1 MVNAYESRIEKLER
15 EKLVLHER
23 IAKSVPPQGRLEDCI
38 ELSLQ
43 FLSSP
48 WNIRKNGDFAM
59 RQTVLGLA
67 FSEPLK
73 CSLKGVYGIPN
84 LPFPFRYLKEI
95 LELKSE
101 MVLPGRFELPTSP
114 LPRECSTPE
123 LRQHRFWRVNRGIFS
138 LVQAQSGPFLHPA
151 IEKVI

>member
-1 MVNAYESRIEKLER
+1 MVNAYESCIEKPER
-15 EKLVLHER
+15 EKLGLHER
-23 IAKSVPPQGRLEDCI
+23 IAKSLPRQGRLEDCT
-38 ELSLQ
+38 ELFLK
-43 FLSSP
+43 FLSSS

-84 LPFPFRYLKEI
+84 LSLPFKHLKEI

-101 MVLPGRFELPTSP
+101 MVRSQGKGLNRQFNP
-114 LPRECSTPE
+114 LADEEWIVLFDTLEKWERYLAQLDSKS
-123 LRQHRFWRVNRGIFS
+123 LRCNDEHFR
-138 LVQAQSGPFLHPA
+138 P
-151 IEKVI
+151 